1 MKNLSR
7 TGSRVLIMLLVQ
19 IMVLGLLMPASAQA
33 DEPNGLVN
41 VNDKYYFY
49 SNGKAVHNKW
59 IKAPVDGVMQKFY
72 FGKSGAAC
80 KAGRLYENAY
90 NVKLFRIKGVKYGF
104 DMNSFLVKPGIYVN
118 GAFQLMAFGKNGK
131 YNEAKTK
138 KLRKKLPIGKISK
151 GMYKKVISTLGK
163 PLSVSFSDSCSPWK
177 STGSFTDVKMT
188 YNHFE
193 VQLIR
198 EDRTKQYML
207 DGFFPI

>member
-118 GAFQLMAFGKNGK
+118 GA
-131 YNEAKTK
+131 
-138 KLRKKLPIGKISK
+138 
-151 GMYKKVISTLGK
+151 
-163 PLSVSFSDSCSPWK
+163 SVSSSTMTLTIYYRYNST
-177 STGSFTDVKMT
+177 STGTINGNYTARVYGVKL
-188 YNHFE
+188 YD
-193 VQLIR
+193 LI
-198 EDRTKQYML
+198 
-207 DGFFPI
+207 GG